1 MLYGGVHC
9 WLRSGLED
17 NPGRESWRKQ
27 KLNMWWCFVL
37 VLDHCLQGAKQV
49 KHVTTM
55 KPLGGSLESGQ
66 EGSGCNSLFQGS
78 NMFAAM
84 MLRIAI
90 TSECLLFLLAF
101 KLLTVSYIS
110 YISQICW
117 FARVK
122 AHVCRLCRSKS
133 CFSWAWVICW
143 GP

>member
-1 MLYGGVHC
+1 M
-9 WLRSGLED
+9 
-17 NPGRESWRKQ
+17 
-27 KLNMWWCFVL
+27 
-37 VLDHCLQGAKQV
+37 LDHCLQGAKQV

-78 NMFAAM
+78 KMFAAM

-122 AHVCRLCRSKS
+122 AHVCRLCRSIMFFMGVS
-133 CFSWAWVICW
+133 NMLRPIMWSIFPFSPFSARSQSGIQLHFR
-143 GP
+143 